1 MPPPGTGAGPGSAIT
16 KLLTNGSA
24 NGSRAEA
31 TPARAEPLMLA
42 GPGGTGG
49 TSSARGGVVAPS
61 GGAGASAAIPLG
73 STRLMPR
80 RREARH
86 DLPKPEWH
94 APWKMMRVISGHMGW
109 VRCVAVDP
117 TNSWYAT
124 GSADRT
130 IKIWDLA
137 SGTLKLTLTGHI
149 STIRGLAVSDRSP
162 YLFSAGED
170 KMVRCWDL
178 EYNRVIRDYHGH
190 LSGVYCL
197 SLHPTLDLLCTGSE
211 RPTQPTH
218 IPRAPAPALSKQLF
232 SPGCFALLSAADL
245 LPRDVQY
252 SAVVGLSAQARLR
265 AESRAR
271 CSSCGRVHGLAST
284 AGSHAPSSGN
294 ARSRVVYGSWMRT
307 RSRRSISSPLAVP
320 FGSASSRRGRFAQL
334 KWTCPAS
341 KGGVP
346 AFGSSR
352 TATATTTL
360 PPALPHSQRVPPG
373 PPSPAGGRDSAV
385 RVWDIRT
392 KNCVHTLTGH
402 NQTVVGLGTQA
413 LEPQVANR
421 PCPRAA
427 PDPASGR
434 RLPLP
439 QHQLLRCNPL
449 LPSLGQNPLSPP
461 FLPANSPG
469 QQLTT
474 RNTPAPSLPNP
485 PHPPGLGQVISGS
498 MDSTIRCWD
507 LVAGRASAVLT
518 NHKKAVRSILIHPTE
533 YTFASASPDNIKKWK
548 CPEGKFLQ
556 NITGHN
562 SIINTLAINQDN
574 VMVAGGD
581 NGKLYLYDWKTG
593 YNFQTPETIAQPGS
607 LESERGIFCA
617 AFDKSGS
624 RLITGEADKTIKIWK
639 EDPEATRETHPVTWE
654 PPRERKRY

>member
-1 MPPPGTGAGPGSAIT
+1 MVKNMPPPGTGAGPGSAIT

-24 NGSRAEA
+24 NGGRAEA

-211 RPTQPTH
+211 RPTQP
-218 IPRAPAPALSKQLF
+218 ALSKQLF

-307 RSRRSISSPLAVP
+307 RSRHSISSPCPLARP
-320 FGSASSRRGRFAQL
+320 ARGGGDLLNSRG
-334 KWTCPAS
+334 TCPAS
-341 KGGVP
+341 KGGCPPVGAP
-346 AFGSSR
+346 APPPPP
-352 TATATTTL
+352 
-360 PPALPHSQRVPPG
+360 PPALPHSQCVPPG

-427 PDPASGR
+427 PDPAPGR
-434 RLPLP
+434 RLILP
-439 QHQLLRCNPL
+439 QGADCHC
-449 LPSLGQNPLSPP
+449 PSTSSCAAIHPYPLSGKSRCPRP
-461 FLPANSPG
+461 SSPRTRPVNNS
-469 QQLTT
+469 
-474 RNTPAPSLPNP
+474 
-485 PHPPGLGQVISGS
+485 
-498 MDSTIRCWD
+498 
-507 LVAGRASAVLT
+507 
-518 NHKKAVRSILIHPTE
+518 
-533 YTFASASPDNIKKWK
+533 
-548 CPEGKFLQ
+548 
-556 NITGHN
+556 
-562 SIINTLAINQDN
+562 
-574 VMVAGGD
+574 
-581 NGKLYLYDWKTG
+581 
-593 YNFQTPETIAQPGS
+593 
-607 LESERGIFCA
+607 
-617 AFDKSGS
+617 
-624 RLITGEADKTIKIWK
+624 
-639 EDPEATRETHPVTWE
+639 
-654 PPRERKRY
+654 